1 MHTDL
6 IFLIGAG
13 GHCKVVIDALSR
25 AGTPRARLR
34 VRDESVAA
42 TGRDMLG
49 CTVGMFAAADEVRG
63 HAFHLA
69 IGAAQARQRLHAEL
83 VATGG
88 VPLSIAH
95 PLACVSPDA
104 RLGAGVFVA
113 AFGVVAPAVQV
124 GCSVIVNHGAIV
136 DHDCWIGDF
145 CHIAPNATLG
155 GGVRVG
161 QGAMVGA
168 GAVVLP
174 GLSIG
179 EGAVIGGGAVVTR
192 NVPAG
197 GIWAGVPARQ
207 LNRSQGD

>member
-13 GHCKVVIDALSR
+13 GHCKVVMDALMR
-25 AGTPRARLR
+25 AGTPRSRLQI
-34 VRDESVAA
+34 RDESAA
-42 TGRDMLG
+42 ASGRDLLG
-49 CTVGMFAAADEVRG
+49 CAVGMLTAADEIRG
-63 HAFHLA
+63 HTFHLT

-83 VATGG
+83 TAAGG
-88 VPLSIAH
+88 MPLSIAH
-95 PLACVSPDA
+95 PLACISPDA
-104 RLGAGVFVA
+104 RLEAGVFVA
-113 AFGVVAPAVQV
+113 AYGVVAPAALV

-136 DHDCWIGDF
+136 DHDCAIGDF

-155 GGVRVG
+155 GGVKLGHGV
-161 QGAMVGA
+161 MVGA

-174 GLSIG
+174 GLSVG
-179 EGAVIGGGAVVTR
+179 DGAVIGAGAVVTR

-207 LNRSQGD
+207 IKSESR